1 MTELQNIS
9 SRPPIVQNLD
19 DQNLA
24 VQTSPKKPK
33 VLSNEN
39 IDQATFPEI
48 AIARQK
54 NVNKKDLVD
63 EYENYVYSEIKECNS
78 IEKSI
83 KYNLY
88 AVVTSV
94 KREPLPTRG
103 SKMMSQVYITDISC
117 EGTYGRSDYQ
127 FRYYCAHWANIY
139 NPVSIVKNI
148 LRKYLISYI
157 NLNLAYLVIDWQIF
171 RKLPLVLS
179 YEFIICQC
187 KCIMDIPMGA
197 CLMPDR

>member
-1 MTELQNIS
+1 MRFILQWFGIDDSEINVNYEKRIIIYKQVGDMTEQQNIS

-19 DQNLA
+19 NQNLA
-24 VQTSPKKPK
+24 VQASPKKPK

-54 NVNKKDLVD
+54 SVNKKDLVD

-127 FRYYCAHWANIY
+127 FRYYCAHWADIY
-139 NPVSIVKNI
+139 SPVT
-148 LRKYLISYI
+148 
-157 NLNLAYLVIDWQIF
+157 
-171 RKLPLVLS
+171 LS
-179 YEFIICQC
+179 
-187 KCIMDIPMGA
+187 
-197 CLMPDR
+197 